1 MELFDEDTFNTD
13 LIDAGTKKVK
23 EENGFFSSLEDSISN
38 GLIKGLS
45 NLISDSGMFNKIVDD
60 IPEERKAIRI
70 DRGRIERGDKT
81 ENNSRAENKSR
92 VDNSSDKS
100 SQKKGKIGKI
110 LEKIISFFK
119 GNKHKKM
126 ETVSNEETNTLINN
140 QNMEIVNLKKENEM
154 LKTQLSKNSERME
167 KLIDILIDYVDR
179 NQEKTE
185 KENTN
190 IPKSFKVEK
199 KDLHNM

>member
-38 GLIKGLS
+38 GLIKALS

-81 ENNSRAENKSR
+81 ENNSRAENKGR

-167 KLIDILIDYVDR
+167 KLIDILVDYVDR

-190 IPKSFKVEK
+190 ISKSFKAEK

>member
-126 ETVSNEETNTLINN
+126 ETVNNEETNTLINN

-154 LKTQLSKNSERME
+154 LKTQLSKNSERIE
-167 KLIDILIDYVDR
+167 KLIDILVDYVDR

-190 IPKSFKVEK
+190 IPKSFKAEK

>member
-167 KLIDILIDYVDR
+167 KLIDILVDYVDR

-185 KENTN
+185 KETTN
-190 IPKSFKVEK
+190 IPKSFKAEK

>member
-81 ENNSRAENKSR
+81 ENNSRAENKGR

>member
-81 ENNSRAENKSR
+81 ENNSRAENKGR

-167 KLIDILIDYVDR
+167 KLIDILVDYVDR

-190 IPKSFKVEK
+190 ISKSFKAEK

>member
-70 DRGRIERGDKT
+70 DRGRIERGDKA
-81 ENNSRAENKSR
+81 ENNSRAENKGR

-119 GNKHKKM
+119 GNKHKKK

-179 NQEKTE
+179 NQEETE

-190 IPKSFKVEK
+190 IPKSFKAEK

>member
-179 NQEKTE
+179 NQEKME

-190 IPKSFKVEK
+190 IPKSFKAEK